1 MLRNADGGGSGC
13 KIFWE
18 KALQRFNVISV
29 TRGWVGVQFPGKKL
43 YVTLERPLTP
53 LTFGRRTLRAS
64 RKGSCSADC

>member
-1 MLRNADGGGSGC
+1 MLRNADGGGSGR
-13 KIFWE
+13 KIIFWK

-53 LTFGRRTLRAS
+53 LTFGRQTLRAS
-64 RKGSCSADC
+64 RTGSC